1 MAAAAASSLALFHKP
16 TCSFYL
22 GPFSARS
29 SIFPLNRRRL
39 CSFSAPPP
47 KTMADLVKTHAW
59 RDIDGEEGFQA
70 LEQEGFTPSN
80 DLVSGG
86 INAVANRLSKWV
98 VAAVFGSVLLLRHD
112 GAALWAVIGSV
123 SNSALSVALKR
134 ILNQQRPVATLRSD
148 PGMPSSHAQSISFIS
163 LFSGNTLSLSPS
175 LSLTSQLKPIISPV
189 MEWLGTN
196 PLSLFLTALILA
208 LASYFVWLRVSQKL
222 HTASQVVVGAI
233 VGSVYST
240 LWHITW
246 NSLVLQPFASSFS
259 VQVAVFTVAA
269 ASALGFAVYVLLNWF
284 KDDKENISRGL

>member
-1 MAAAAASSLALFHKP
+1 
-16 TCSFYL
+16 
-22 GPFSARS
+22 
-29 SIFPLNRRRL
+29 
-39 CSFSAPPP
+39 
-47 KTMADLVKTHAW
+47 MADLVKTHAW

-70 LEQEGFTPSN
+70 LEQEAFSPSN

-163 LFSGNTLSLSPS
+163 LFS
-175 LSLTSQLKPIISPV
+175 V

-196 PLSLFLTALILA
+196 QLSLFLTALILA

-246 NSLVLQPFASSFS
+246 NSLVLQAFASSFS

>member
-22 GPFSARS
+22 GPS

-148 PGMPSSHAQSISFIS
+148 PGMPSSHAQSISFIT

-175 LSLTSQLKPIISPV
+175 LSLTSQLKPIIWSGLEP
-189 MEWLGTN
+189 TH
-196 PLSLFLTALILA
+196 SLFSLPPSSLLWLLTL
-208 LASYFVWLRVSQKL
+208 Y
-222 HTASQVVVGAI
+222 G
-233 VGSVYST
+233 
-240 LWHITW
+240 
-246 NSLVLQPFASSFS
+246 
-259 VQVAVFTVAA
+259 
-269 ASALGFAVYVLLNWF
+269 
-284 KDDKENISRGL
+284 

>member
-1 MAAAAASSLALFHKP
+1 MAAASSIALFHKP

-22 GPFSARS
+22 GPFSAPARYRSWS
-29 SIFPLNRRRL
+29 SIFHLNRRRL
-39 CSFSAPPP
+39 FSFSAPP

-59 RDIDGEEGFQA
+59 RDGGNIDGEERFQA
-70 LEQEGFTPSN
+70 FEQEAFMKNSPSN
-80 DLVSGG
+80 DLVSDAGGG

-98 VAAVFGSVLLLRHD
+98 LAALFGSVLLLRHD

-134 ILNQQRPVATLRSD
+134 ILNQERPVATLRSD

-163 LFSGNTLSLSPS
+163 LFTLFS
-175 LSLTSQLKPIISPV
+175 V

-196 PLSLFLTALILA
+196 ELSLFLSGLIVA
-208 LASYFVWLRVSQKL
+208 LASYFTWLRVSQKL

-240 LWHITW
+240 LWYITW
-246 NSLVLQPFASSFS
+246 NSLVLEAFASSFS
-259 VQVAVFTVAA
+259 VQVAVFTAAA

-284 KDDKENISRGL
+284 KDDR